1 MNLVT
6 EVLPSLRENSP
17 YLDPSW
23 DENPKGRAHSF
34 LTALRAK
41 PSFTPRPCCVCG
53 KPNAHGHHEDYTKF
67 LEVVWL
73 CRKHHAERHHELWKL
88 RKDSMPKNLKPMR
101 FRTTISLPKALLKK
115 GMTRALT
122 IRPYT
127 FSNYVAT
134 LIEKDAEKA
143 ERAAAK

>member
-1 MNLVT
+1 MMQ
-6 EVLPSLRENSP
+6 
-17 YLDPSW
+17 
-23 DENPKGRAHSF
+23 
-34 LTALRAK
+34 
-41 PSFTPRPCCVCG
+41 TPM
-53 KPNAHGHHEDYTKF
+53 KNKSK
-67 LEVVWL
+67 
-73 CRKHHAERHHELWKL
+73 RKQ
-88 RKDSMPKNLKPMR
+88 S
-101 FRTTISLPKALLKK
+101 RTTISLPKDLLEQ